1 MFMRGF
7 FCIDHHYHHIIQISL
22 CILRLFL
29 NTCLKTSV
37 FSIFCQFY
45 ESHGA
50 ILDLGLHYFCCAG
63 FVWIVIV
70 VFPSE
75 VRHPISIFRWWNNL
89 GQKIDFAFPTRSFLT
104 KVFWTKFSLF
114 SIVAWKSLLQRT
126 FIDE

>member
-37 FSIFCQFY
+37 FSSFCQFY

-50 ILDLGLHYFCCAG
+50 WFCWLLLFLLLRFCL
-63 FVWIVIV
+63 IVIV